1 MIIVRN
7 ELPLTGDNTAAFG
20 DGGPAVLA
28 RLPHF
33 RCAAM
38 AAANNR
44 KAFGLARPS
53 RPVSP
58 NTTRG
63 GSRVTTDQAAPGLS
77 EDTTDIIESSELHQ
91 LEKVHIDDVI
101 EYVND
106 GLRAIP
112 TPLALYKRYLRQR
125 WDVYDLDFTQDAID
139 WREKM
144 TDEERAVFLR
154 VAQGFHH
161 GERNVEAELPAF
173 MMGADEEDKIFI
185 TSHMEDEARH
195 TVFFDRFFREAIG
208 VQGDSIMD
216 ILDASYEYRTLPGA
230 GSTGLLSYISDELV
244 KNPYDQRARV
254 RYATIYHL
262 FIEGVGAL
270 STMKI
275 TLGYCRSRGFLPAY
289 YSGFTATCR
298 DEARHVQYGMGFL
311 QESVRRDPSLA
322 EEIYDMLRIIFDM
335 NSSQGN
341 VLNLDALGLSV
352 DELRRFNVVQL
363 VRKLTDVGI
372 PLPDDLKATIDKMY
386 PEVTGG

>member
-1 MIIVRN
+1 
-7 ELPLTGDNTAAFG
+7 
-20 DGGPAVLA
+20 
-28 RLPHF
+28 
-33 RCAAM
+33 
-38 AAANNR
+38 
-44 KAFGLARPS
+44 
-53 RPVSP
+53 
-58 NTTRG
+58 
-63 GSRVTTDQAAPGLS
+63 VTTDQSARLS
-77 EDTTDIIESSELHQ
+77 EDTTELIENSELHQ
-91 LEKVHIDDVI
+91 FEKVHIDDVI

-112 TPLALYKRYLRQR
+112 RPMALYERYLRQR
-125 WDVYDLDFTQDAID
+125 WNVYDLDFTQDAID

-144 TDEERAVFLR
+144 TEEERSVFLR

-185 TSHMEDEARH
+185 SSHIEDEARH
-195 TVFFDRFFREAIG
+195 TVFFDRFLREAVG
-208 VQGDSIMD
+208 LPGDSIMD
-216 ILDASYEYRTLPGA
+216 LLDSSYEYRTLPGA
-230 GSTGLLSYISDELV
+230 GATGLLSYISDDLA
-244 KNPYDQRARV
+244 KNPYDQKSRV

-262 FIEGVGAL
+262 YIEGVGAL

-275 TLGYCRSRGFLPAY
+275 TLGYCRNRGLLPGY

-298 DEARHVQYGMGFL
+298 DEARHVQYGMSFL
-311 QESVRRDPSLA
+311 QDQVRRDPAMA
-322 EEIYDMLRIIFDM
+322 EEIYDMLRIIFDL

-352 DELRRFNVVQL
+352 DELRRFNIIQL

-372 PLPDDLKATIDKMY
+372 SLPDDLKKTIDKMY

>member
-1 MIIVRN
+1 M
-7 ELPLTGDNTAAFG
+7 
-20 DGGPAVLA
+20 
-28 RLPHF
+28 
-33 RCAAM
+33 
-38 AAANNR
+38 
-44 KAFGLARPS
+44 
-53 RPVSP
+53 
-58 NTTRG
+58 
-63 GSRVTTDQAAPGLS
+63 TTDQATGLS

-173 MMGADEEDKIFI
+173 MMGAAEEDKIFI
-185 TSHMEDEARH
+185 TSHME
-195 TVFFDRFFREAIG
+195 
-208 VQGDSIMD
+208 
-216 ILDASYEYRTLPGA
+216 
-230 GSTGLLSYISDELV
+230 
-244 KNPYDQRARV
+244 
-254 RYATIYHL
+254 
-262 FIEGVGAL
+262 
-270 STMKI
+270 
-275 TLGYCRSRGFLPAY
+275 
-289 YSGFTATCR
+289 

-322 EEIYDMLRIIFDM
+322 NEIYDMLRIIFDM

>member
-1 MIIVRN
+1 M
-7 ELPLTGDNTAAFG
+7 
-20 DGGPAVLA
+20 
-28 RLPHF
+28 
-33 RCAAM
+33 
-38 AAANNR
+38 
-44 KAFGLARPS
+44 
-53 RPVSP
+53 
-58 NTTRG
+58 TTQA
-63 GSRVTTDQAAPGLS
+63 TTQSLS
-77 EDTTDIIESSELHQ
+77 ADTSDLIENSELHQ
-91 LEKVHIDDVI
+91 MEKVHIDDVI

-106 GLRAIP
+106 GLRDIP
-112 TPLALYKRYLRQR
+112 KAMQLYRRYLRQR

-185 TSHMEDEARH
+185 SSHIEDEARH

-208 VQGDSIMD
+208 VEGDSIMD

-230 GSTGLLSYISDELV
+230 GSTGLLSYVSDELT
-244 KNPYDQRARV
+244 KNPYDAKARV

-275 TLGYCRSRGFLPAY
+275 TLGYCRNRGFLPAY
-289 YSGFTATCR
+289 YTGFTATCR

-311 QESVRRDPSLA
+311 QDSVRKDPALA

-335 NSSQGN
+335 NSANGN
-341 VLNLDALGLSV
+341 VLNLDALGLSI
-352 DELRRFNVVQL
+352 DELRRFNVIQL

-372 PLPDDLKATIDKMY
+372 SLPDDLRATIDKMY

>member
-1 MIIVRN
+1 MVHRRQ
-7 ELPLTGDNTAAFG
+7 DVTAQ
-20 DGGPAVLA
+20 P
-28 RLPHF
+28 
-33 RCAAM
+33 
-38 AAANNR
+38 
-44 KAFGLARPS
+44 
-53 RPVSP
+53 
-58 NTTRG
+58 TIQT
-63 GSRVTTDQAAPGLS
+63 LS
-77 EDTTDIIESSELHQ
+77 ADTTDTIENSQLQQ
-91 LEKVHIDDVI
+91 LEKVDIDDVI

-106 GLRAIP
+106 GLRTLP
-112 TPLALYKRYLRQR
+112 TPMALYQRYLRQK
-125 WDVYDLDFTQDAID
+125 WNVFDLDFTQDAID

-173 MMGADEEDKIFI
+173 MIGADEEDKVFI

-208 VQGDSIMD
+208 VEGDSIMD
-216 ILDASYEYRTLPGA
+216 VLDASYEYRSLPGA
-230 GSTGLLSYISDELV
+230 GSTGLLSYISDDLL
-244 KNPYDQRARV
+244 KNPWDQKARV

-275 TLGYCRSRGFLPAY
+275 TLGYCRRRGFLPAY
-289 YSGFTATCR
+289 YTGFTATCR
-298 DEARHVQYGMGFL
+298 DEARHVQYGMSFL
-311 QESVRRDPSLA
+311 QDSVRRDPALG

-335 NSSQGN
+335 NSAQGN
-341 VLNLDALGLSV
+341 VLNLSALGMNV

-363 VRKLTDVGI
+363 TRKLSDVGI
-372 PLPDDLKATIDKMY
+372 SLPDDLQKTIDKMY

>member
-1 MIIVRN
+1 MTTPSASPA
-7 ELPLTGDNTAAFG
+7 LSADTA
-20 DGGPAVLA
+20 
-28 RLPHF
+28 
-33 RCAAM
+33 
-38 AAANNR
+38 
-44 KAFGLARPS
+44 
-53 RPVSP
+53 
-58 NTTRG
+58 
-63 GSRVTTDQAAPGLS
+63 
-77 EDTTDIIESSELHQ
+77 EIIENSELRQ

-112 TPLALYKRYLRQR
+112 TAMALYKRYLRQR
-125 WDVYDLDFTQDAID
+125 WDVYELDFTQDAVD
-139 WREKM
+139 WKEKM
-144 TDEERAVFLR
+144 TDAERAVFLR
-154 VAQGFHH
+154 VCQGFHH

-185 TSHMEDEARH
+185 SSHIEDEARH
-195 TVFFDRFFREAIG
+195 TVFFDRFLREAVG
-208 VQGDSIMD
+208 LPGDSIMD
-216 ILDASYEYRTLPGA
+216 LLDSSYEYRTLPGA
-230 GSTGLLSYISDELV
+230 GATGLLSYISDDLV
-244 KNPYDQRARV
+244 KNPYDENARV

-275 TLGYCRSRGFLPAY
+275 TLGYCRNRGLLPAY

-298 DEARHVQYGMGFL
+298 DEARHVQYGMSFL
-311 QESVRRDPSLA
+311 QSSVRRNPALA
-322 EEIYDMLRIIFDM
+322 EEIYDMLRIIFDL

-352 DELRRFNVVQL
+352 DELRRFNIIQL

-372 PLPDDLKATIDKMY
+372 ALPDDLRKTIDKMY